1 MSEQASTR
9 RLFAAIIVAIVL
21 YVILDAIAQSL
32 PPHYSP
38 IRDAESDLAVGPYGY
53 IMTVNFLNRGI
64 LSILFIYGLMRTMRS
79 TGISGWTMRGRYPSG
94 TLLFG
99 VWAVGAILL
108 AIFPT
113 DVPATPISWHG
124 AIHLV
129 VATLAFLGGAFGAL
143 RLSLQFGENPRLRG
157 IKSAALAISIIAVVA
172 VIIELGLPFVAP
184 HFASRFGGLTERIFL
199 GAVLLWI
206 AIVSAHMLGYSEGTT
221 DQVKP
226 QPST

>member
-1 MSEQASTR
+1 VNTR
-9 RLFAAIIVAIVL
+9 RLFGIVIAGIVL
-21 YVILDAIAQSL
+21 YVVLDAIAQLL

-53 IMTVNFLNRGI
+53 VMTINFLNRGI
-64 LSILFIYGLMRTMRS
+64 LSLVFIYALAKTIRS
-79 TGISGWTMRGRYPSG
+79 TGLSGATSGGRYASG

-113 DVPATPISWHG
+113 DVPATPVSWHG

-143 RLSLQFGENPRLRG
+143 RLSMHFGESRALRG
-157 IKSAALAISIIAVVA
+157 IKTAALAISIIALMAVVL
-172 VIIELGLPFVAP
+172 ELGLPFVLP
-184 HFASRFGGLTERIFL
+184 HLASRFGGLVERVFL

-206 AIVSAHMLGYSEGTT
+206 AVVSAHLLRYRDGGVTEKVS
-221 DQVKP
+221 KP
-226 QPST
+226 